1 MSRQEYTERISR
13 MLDKISMRNL
23 ERLYYF
29 ISGWI
34 SAVSLMEKDAKEV
47 RIWESSAG
55 TGTASAWTGKGIWQT
70 WRSRSRRPVR

>member
-13 MLDKISMRNL
+13 MLDKISVRNL

-34 SAVSLMEKDAKEV
+34 SAVSLMEKMQRK
-47 RIWESSAG
+47 
-55 TGTASAWTGKGIWQT
+55 
-70 WRSRSRRPVR
+70 